1 MAKKVYHGEDLF
13 KLGAL
18 TYPLLS
24 FKERDEILKKSQ
36 PGMTEQERAA
46 VVYFGILAET
56 PTPTASGTYNSLVY
70 ETVEEQEPDFTKWPE
85 YEEEMKYSAFPVIPV
100 TERSLQE
107 SYAINLYHL
116 QNWLIRNGLYSG
128 IEKTLSE
135 ESRQRQSVK
144 ASLDAQAAA
153 AAKALAYGRITQDEA
168 DKVNER
174 VKKQQEEI
182 ERQLKQLKAGLL
194 PDEDGGGYGTS
205 SGISSAVPLAIAAA
219 AALFAFKG

>member
-1 MAKKVYHGEDLF
+1 MAKKVYRNEALF
-13 KLGAL
+13 GLGAL
-18 TYPLLS
+18 SYPTLTFQERS
-24 FKERDEILKKSQ
+24 DIIKESQ
-36 PGMTEQERAA
+36 PGMTDQERAA
-46 VVYFGILAET
+46 VVYFGMLAEV
-56 PTPTASGTYNSLVY
+56 PTPTSSGTYNSILY
-70 ETVEEQEPDFTKWPE
+70 EQVEENEPDFKKWPA
-85 YEEEMKYSAFPVIPV
+85 YEINMKYSAVGMLP
-100 TERSLQE
+100 TTQRSLQE
-107 SYAINLYHL
+107 SYAVNLYHL
-116 QNWLIRNGLYSG
+116 QQYLVKHGLWNG

-144 ASLDAQAAA
+144 AALDAQAAA

-168 DKVNER
+168 DEVNER

-194 PDEDGGGYGTS
+194 PDEDGGGSGTS